1 MKYAS
6 IFVTILLVWIAVI
19 LMAFVVNDPGD
30 MFKLYIAL
38 IIFTLTLFIIG
49 FGKNR

>member
-6 IFVTILLVWIAVI
+6 IFITILLVWIAVI
-19 LMAFVVNDPGD
+19 MMAFVVNDPAD

-38 IIFTLTLFIIG
+38 IIFTLTLFVIG
-49 FGKNR
+49 FGKNK

>member
-6 IFVTILLVWIAVI
+6 IFATILLVWVAVI
-19 LMAFVVNDPGD
+19 LMALVVKDSGD

-38 IIFTLTLFIIG
+38 ILFTLTLFIIG
-49 FGKNR
+49 FGKK

>member
-6 IFVTILLVWIAVI
+6 IFATILLVWIAVI
-19 LMAFVVNDPGD
+19 LMALVVSDASD

-38 IIFTLTLFIIG
+38 ILFTLTLFIIG
-49 FGKNR
+49 FGKK

>member
-6 IFVTILLVWIAVI
+6 IFITILLVWIAVI
-19 LMAFVVNDPGD
+19 LMAFVVNDSGD

-38 IIFTLTLFIIG
+38 ILFTLTLFIIG
-49 FGKNR
+49 FGKNK

>member
-6 IFVTILLVWIAVI
+6 IFATILLVWIAVI
-19 LMAFVVNDPGD
+19 LMAFIIKDPGD

-38 IIFTLTLFIIG
+38 IVFTLTLFVIG
-49 FGKNR
+49 FGKSK

>member
-19 LMAFVVNDPGD
+19 LMAFVVKEPGD
-30 MFKLYIAL
+30 IFKLYIAL
-38 IIFTLTLFIIG
+38 IVFTLTLFIIG
-49 FGKNR
+49 FGKGK

>member
-6 IFVTILLVWIAVI
+6 IFITILLVWIAVI
-19 LMAFVVNDPGD
+19 LMAFVVNDSGD

-49 FGKNR
+49 FGKNK

>member
-6 IFVTILLVWIAVI
+6 IFITILLVWVAVI
-19 LMAFVVNDPGD
+19 LMAFVVHSPGD

-49 FGKNR
+49 FGKNK

>member
-6 IFVTILLVWIAVI
+6 IFITILLVWIAVI
-19 LMAFVVNDPGD
+19 LMAFVVKDAAD

-49 FGKNR
+49 FGKNK

>member
-19 LMAFVVNDPGD
+19 LMAFVVKDSGD

-38 IIFTLTLFIIG
+38 ILFTLTLFIIG
-49 FGKNR
+49 FGKNK

>member
-6 IFVTILLVWIAVI
+6 IFVTILMVWVAVI
-19 LMAFVVNDPGD
+19 LMAFVVENPGD

-38 IIFTLTLFIIG
+38 IVFTLTLFVIG
-49 FGKNR
+49 FGKAK

>member
-6 IFVTILLVWIAVI
+6 IFITILMVWIAVI
-19 LMAFVVNDPGD
+19 LMAFVVNDAGD
-30 MFKLYIAL
+30 MFKLYVAL

-49 FGKNR
+49 FGKK

>member
-6 IFVTILLVWIAVI
+6 IFITILLVWIAMI
-19 LMAFVVNDPGD
+19 LMAFVVHDAGD

-38 IIFTLTLFIIG
+38 IVFTLTLFIIG
-49 FGKNR
+49 FGKNK

>member
-6 IFVTILLVWIAVI
+6 IFITILLVWVAVI
-19 LMAFVVNDPGD
+19 FMALVVNEPGD

-38 IIFTLTLFIIG
+38 IIFTLTLFVIG
-49 FGKNR
+49 FGKNK

>member
-6 IFVTILLVWIAVI
+6 IFITILLVWIAVI
-19 LMAFVVNDPGD
+19 LMAFVVHDSND

-38 IIFTLTLFIIG
+38 IVFTLTLFVIG
-49 FGKNR
+49 FGKNK

>member
-1 MKYAS
+1 MKYLS
-6 IFVTILLVWIAVI
+6 IFFSILFVWIAVI
-19 LMAFVVNDPGD
+19 LMAFVVKDPGD

-49 FGKNR
+49 FGKGK

>member
-6 IFVTILLVWIAVI
+6 IFATILLVWIAVI
-19 LMAFVVNDPGD
+19 LMAFVVPDGGD

-38 IIFTLTLFIIG
+38 TLFTLTLFVIG
-49 FGKNR
+49 FGKK

>member
-6 IFVTILLVWIAVI
+6 IFITILLVWVAVI
-19 LMAFVVNDPGD
+19 LMAFVVHDPTD

-49 FGKNR
+49 FGKGK

>member
-6 IFVTILLVWIAVI
+6 IFITILLVWIAVI
-19 LMAFVVNDPGD
+19 LMAFVVNGPGD

-38 IIFTLTLFIIG
+38 IIFTLTLFVIG
-49 FGKNR
+49 FGKSK

>member
-6 IFVTILLVWIAVI
+6 IFITIVFVWIAVI
-19 LMAFVVNDPGD
+19 LMAFFVPSASD

-38 IIFTLTLFIIG
+38 TVFTLTLFIIG
-49 FGKNR
+49 FGKGK

>member
-6 IFVTILLVWIAVI
+6 IFITILLVWVAVI
-19 LMAFVVNDPGD
+19 LMAFVVNDSGD

-49 FGKNR
+49 FGKNK